1 MGSGVCQAAGSE
13 GPEVRGSMTSLP
25 MTTTSFTSLQL
36 RLTKGLLCDRPWI
49 KFFTCIMSVNLQ
61 DAMREVLTRA
71 QAVNVQPLLL
81 QSIPE
86 VP

>member
-1 MGSGVCQAAGSE
+1 MPGAHE
-13 GPEVRGSMTSLP
+13 GPEITESTTSLP
-25 MTTTSFTSLQL
+25 MTATSFTSLWL
-36 RLTKGLLCDRPWI
+36 RLAEGLLCDRPWI

-71 QAVNVQPLLL
+71 QAVKVQPLLL
-81 QSIPE
+81 QSAAE